1 MFMAYICELE
11 NGMKVAKM
19 LRRWEKTTA
28 NSYFVSLT
36 EENRN
41 SHLERLKAIERKVD
55 SLAEKYRN

>member
-41 SHLERLKAIERKVD
+41 SQLERLKAIERKVD